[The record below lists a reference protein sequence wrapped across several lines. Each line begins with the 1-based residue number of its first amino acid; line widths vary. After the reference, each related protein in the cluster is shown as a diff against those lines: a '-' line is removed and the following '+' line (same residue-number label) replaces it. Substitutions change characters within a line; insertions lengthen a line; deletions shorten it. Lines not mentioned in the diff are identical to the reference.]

1 MLTTSKVN
9 NIRRKHDKLFESTL
23 KILRGGI
30 DKYEHSNMQEIGY
43 LKSYQAQLEDGWR
56 RFLLFQNELYELDE
70 DDIAQEL
77 EAFETYLSLA
87 TRIRELMEGKR
98 FSTPPTPKCSSNP
111 SNYFQGSNN
120 NSNKTNAI
128 QTPTTENIAPT
139 RMPILSH
146 DARSSTHDTHNVST
160 TRNLTTTLAASASQ

>member
-56 RFLLFQNELYELDE
+56 PFLLFQNELYELDE

-98 FSTPPTPKCSSNP
+98 SSTPPNP
-111 SNYFQGSNN
+111 QV
-120 NSNKTNAI
+120 
-128 QTPTTENIAPT
+128 Q
-139 RMPILSH
+139 
-146 DARSSTHDTHNVST
+146 
-160 TRNLTTTLAASASQ
+160 Q